1 MNSRSILPLATLLF
15 ACVIISVPSLLH
27 GQAQSGRGNFT
38 YAGEKPVVSYYEE
51 LDDKSFYHQRR
62 IHGMKGEL
70 NNYSEKLHNLQQRF
84 DQIFYGLASRNSFK
98 TPFDVSNQ
106 PTRPDRRTAFEANA
120 SSVPFAGAQ
129 ARPRPQANNTFRPPQ
144 SVETGNQ
151 LAFNVNSPGQYTQ
164 DKQVV
169 GAFSPRSSGGGGL
182 GGYLIIS
189 PGVSFPHKVHKTTES
204 YRKYDPGFAVSLAG
218 GMKKDGFRFGLGT
231 SYKRNSFHETA
242 KDETTLLPLSEES
255 ETFAGYL
262 DLGYEFRL
270 VGALDGY
277 IGAGLGY
284 YFSRI
289 EDPLSRNDDG
299 FFATGAIGL
308 AYNFS
313 QLFALRLGYRY
324 HHEEE
329 VPAHLAELG
338 LDFEF

>member
-1 MNSRSILPLATLLF
+1 MNSRSILPLTILLF
-15 ACVIISVPSLLH
+15 ACVIIFPANSLH
-27 GQAQSGRGNFT
+27 GQAQSGRGNFSF
-38 YAGEKPVVSYYEE
+38 AGEKPVVSYYEE
-51 LDDKSFYHQRR
+51 LDDKTFYHQKR

-70 NNYSEKLHNLQQRF
+70 NNYSEKLHNLQERF

-98 TPFDVSNQ
+98 TPFDVTNQ
-106 PTRPDRRTAFEANA
+106 PARPPRRTPFEANA
-120 SSVPFAGAQ
+120 STAPFAGTKVT
-129 ARPRPQANNTFRPPQ
+129 PRMQANNAFQ
-144 SVETGNQ
+144 SPRSLETGNQ
-151 LAFNVNSPGQYTQ
+151 LAFNVNSPGQFTQ
-164 DKQVV
+164 DKEVV
-169 GAFSPRSSGGGGL
+169 STFSPRSSNGGGL
-182 GGYLIIS
+182 GKYLIIS
-189 PGVSFPHKVHKTTES
+189 PGISFPHKVHKTTKS

-231 SYKRNSFHETA
+231 SYKRNSFHESA
-242 KDETTLLPLSEES
+242 KDNSTLLPLSEES
-255 ETFAGYL
+255 ETFAAYL

-270 VGALDGY
+270 VGGLDGY

-284 YFSRI
+284 YLSRI

-313 QLFALRLGYRY
+313 QLFAFRLGYRY

>member
-1 MNSRSILPLATLLF
+1 MNSRSIFPLPTLLF
-15 ACVIISVPSLLH
+15 ACVIISFASSLH

-38 YAGEKPVVSYYEE
+38 FAGEKPVVSYYEE
-51 LDDKSFYHQRR
+51 LDDKTFYHQKR

-106 PTRPDRRTAFEANA
+106 PARPSRRAAFEANA
-120 SSVPFAGAQ
+120 STAPFAGAQ
-129 ARPRPQANNTFRPPQ
+129 VRPRRQANNAFQ

-151 LAFNVNSPGQYTQ
+151 LAFNVNSPGQFTQ
-164 DKQVV
+164 DKEVV
-169 GAFSPRSSGGGGL
+169 STFSPRSSNGGGL
-182 GGYLIIS
+182 GKYLIIS
-189 PGVSFPHKVHKTTES
+189 PGVSFPHKIHKTTES

-218 GMKKDGFRFGLGT
+218 GMKKGGFRFGLGT

-242 KDETTLLPLSEES
+242 KDKTTSLPLSEES
-255 ETFAGYL
+255 ETFAAYL

-284 YFSRI
+284 YLSRI

-299 FFATGAIGL
+299 FYATGAIGL

-313 QLFALRLGYRY
+313 QLFAFRLGYRY
-324 HHEEE
+324 HHEVE

>member
-1 MNSRSILPLATLLF
+1 MNSRSILLSASSLF
-15 ACVIISVPSLLH
+15 VYVIIFFANSLH
-27 GQAQSGRGNFT
+27 GQGQAGRDNFT
-38 YAGEKPVVSYYEE
+38 FAREKPVVSYYEE
-51 LDDKSFYHQRR
+51 LDDKTFYHQRR

-106 PTRPDRRTAFEANA
+106 PKRPPRRSTFEANA
-120 SSVPFAGAQ
+120 SNAPLPSVQSRSGM
-129 ARPRPQANNTFRPPQ
+129 QANNAFRSPP
-144 SVETGNQ
+144 SMETGNQ
-151 LAFNVNSPGQYTQ
+151 LAFKVDSPGQFTR

-169 GAFSPRSSGGGGL
+169 STFSPRSSNGGGL
-182 GGYLIIS
+182 GKYLIINS
-189 PGVSFPHKVHKTTES
+189 GVSLPHKIHKTTKS
-204 YRKYDPGFAVSLAG
+204 YRRYDPGFAVSLAG
-218 GMKKDGFRFGLGT
+218 GIKKNGFRFGLGT

-242 KDETTLLPLSEES
+242 KDKKTSLPLFEES
-255 ETFAGYL
+255 ETFAAYL

-277 IGAGLGY
+277 IGTGLGY
-284 YFSRI
+284 YLSRI
-289 EDPLSRNDDG
+289 DDPFSRNDDG